1 MKPKF
6 IITLFVA
13 LMLCS
18 SATFAAPSPSN
29 WKLAYKDSIAAFYF
43 DTNSVRTVDSDD
55 VITAE
60 LKTEM
65 SPDMVKLLIEK
76 SKDQYDTSNWT
87 EIKYM
92 ISSTKYNQKDRTLIT
107 KNHRCYDSK
116 DNLLGTITDEDKSTV
131 PAGSVQSKIYD
142 VIFDWLYAN

>member
-1 MKPKF
+1 MKSRLM
-6 IITLFVA
+6 ITVFVA
-13 LMLCS
+13 LMIYS
-18 SATFAAPSPSN
+18 SAAFAAPSPSN
-29 WKLAYKDSIAAFYF
+29 WKLAYKDSSAAFYF

-76 SKDQYDTSNWT
+76 CKDQYDTSNWT

-92 ISSTKYNQKDRTLIT
+92 VSSTKYNQKDRTLLT
-107 KNHRCYDSK
+107 KNHRCYDAK
-116 DNLLGTITDEDKSTV
+116 DNLLGTITDEDKSSV
-131 PAGSVQSKIYD
+131 SVGSVQSKIYD
-142 VIFDWLYAN
+142 TIFDWLYAN

>member
-1 MKPKF
+1 M
-6 IITLFVA
+6 IY
-13 LMLCS
+13 S
-18 SATFAAPSPSN
+18 SAAFAAPSPSN
-29 WKLAYKDSIAAFYF
+29 WELAYKDSNTAFYF
-43 DTNSVRTVDSDD
+43 DTNSVRTVGSDD

-76 SKDQYDTSNWT
+76 CKDQYDTSNWT

-92 ISSTKYNQKDRTLIT
+92 VSSTKYNQKDRTLLT
-107 KNHRCYDSK
+107 KNHRCYDVNH
-116 DNLLGTITDEDKSTV
+116 NLLGTITDEDKSTV

-142 VIFDWLYAN
+142 TIFDWLYAN